1 MRQSFE
7 PWAAGCAASD
17 PDAYRPGVGMMLL
30 DARGRVWIGCRT
42 DMQPSVWQ
50 MPQGGI
56 DPGESPRDACL
67 RELHE
72 EVGTR
77 QVSVL
82 AESADWLAYDLPPE
96 LAARLWSGRYRG
108 QRQKWFA
115 LAFQGADA
123 DFDLSGGPGGQAE
136 FSAWRWA
143 ELDELCGAIVR
154 FKRSLYERVI
164 HEFRPVVERHRAGA

>member
-1 MRQSFE
+1 MFRSFQVR
-7 PWAAGCAASD
+7 AGCETPD

-30 DARGRVWIGCRT
+30 DARGRVWIGRRS
-42 DMQPSVWQ
+42 DIEPAVWQ

-56 DPGESPRDACL
+56 DPGESPHDACL
-67 RELHE
+67 RELEE
-72 EVGTR
+72 EVGTS

-96 LAARLWSGRYRG
+96 MAARLWSGQYRG

-115 LAFQGADA
+115 LAYRGADE
-123 DFDLSGGPGGQAE
+123 DFDLSGGLGGQAE
-136 FSAWRWA
+136 FTAWRWA
-143 ELDELCGAIVR
+143 ELDELSGVIVR

-164 HEFRPVVERHRAGA
+164 HEFRPIVERYRAGG